1 MKIDLVIID
10 EEAYFSI
17 LINEQLFDT
26 SKKISKLLNLD
37 IDLYNKIL
45 IEKVIKYNSYF
56 TGYSI
61 LEPTKSKDLVFS
73 LNNPPT
79 EKTLI
84 KQSKETYITRFKETF
99 TNQLTL
105 LSLGGA

>member
-45 IEKVIKYNSYF
+45 IEKVSTIA
-56 TGYSI
+56 
-61 LEPTKSKDLVFS
+61 
-73 LNNPPT
+73 
-79 EKTLI
+79 TLQVI
-84 KQSKETYITRFKETF
+84 QFL
-99 TNQLTL
+99 NQLNLKTWY
-105 LSLGGA
+105 SV